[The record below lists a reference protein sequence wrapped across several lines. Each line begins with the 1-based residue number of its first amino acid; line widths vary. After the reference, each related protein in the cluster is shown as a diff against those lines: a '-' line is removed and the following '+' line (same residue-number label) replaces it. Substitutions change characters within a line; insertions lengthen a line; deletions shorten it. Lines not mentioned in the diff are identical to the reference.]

1 MIRNEIVD
9 AILHRRSIRKY
20 EDRPLRRE
28 ELETIIE
35 CGRHA
40 PNARNFQTYRITV
53 ISDKKKIR
61 RIAEM
66 TAHHLGGVPEDHDFY
81 GAAHV
86 VLLSDRQENYMAQAD
101 CACVL
106 ENMFIAAESMGI
118 GSVWI
123 NQFETIKYLPDVV
136 EFCESV
142 GIAKDHYV
150 FGAAGFGYPAEKPEL
165 KPRVSE
171 VEYFD

>member
-1 MIRNEIVD
+1 
-9 AILHRRSIRKY
+9 
-20 EDRPLRRE
+20 
-28 ELETIIE
+28 
-35 CGRHA
+35 
-40 PNARNFQTYRITV
+40 
-53 ISDKKKIR
+53 
-61 RIAEM
+61 
-66 TAHHLGGVPEDHDFY
+66 
-81 GAAHV
+81 
-86 VLLSDRQENYMAQAD
+86 MAQAD

-142 GIAKDHYV
+142 GIVKDHYV